1 RGALRLWQLA
11 RLVAQVAEAVLQ
23 MQRHRVVDRRADGLA
38 LEVCLQR
45 VAALDPYRV
54 LMKDG
59 LVAGVHDRGLQRG
72 QVGQSL
78 GVIGRDLASPPGP
91 GHEMGQLREQHRCL
105 HGIEPGVGTHL
116 VVMVLLGAAV
126 QSQLAQALRDSSV
139 RSNHHPAIAPGTE
152 ILTRKERKA
161 GHPAQLAGHAPLA
174 VDLAACP
181 DRLSGVLDDL
191 HIARPRQRQQPLQR
205 GHLPVQ
211 VHRHD
216 RPGARGQ
223 RRSDGCRAGST
234 SSRMARYCATRSNSG
249 TFTWSVSFEG
259 ATIYPGRRG
268 EAISRSAPFD
278 SSYVAPQAAH
288 SLRAPTTTSRSPHWH
303 IHPTRRAGT
312 PSIRPKAGTSA
323 VTTAPAPMKA
333 YSPKVT
339 PHTIVALAPIELPRF
354 TRVGR
359 YACLRETWAR
369 GFTTLVNTH
378 DGPQNTS
385 SSSTTPS

>member
-1 RGALRLWQLA
+1 MIFTSRA
-11 RLVAQVAEAVLQ
+11 RASGNS
-23 MQRHRVVDRRADGLA
+23 RSS
-38 LEVCLQR
+38 
-45 VAALDPYRV
+45 AAICPYRCTGTIARV
-54 LMKDG
+54 RG
-59 LVAGVHDRGLQRG
+59 VSAAATAAGSMLKVSG
-72 QVGQSL
+72 STSTKT
-78 GVIGRDLASPPGP
+78 GVPP
-91 GHEMGQLREQHRCL
+91 
-105 HGIEPGVGTHL
+105 
-116 VVMVLLGAAV
+116 
-126 QSQLAQALRDSSV
+126 ALW
-139 RSNHHPAIAPGTE
+139 IAPAVAKNVNGVVITSSPGSSRSA
-152 ILTRKERKA
+152 LSA
-161 GHPAQLAGHAPLA
+161 SSSASVPLA
-174 VDLAACP
+174 HAMAC
-181 DRLSGVLDDL
+181 G
-191 HIARPRQRQQPLQR
+191 ARQRLATAASSCTTGGPMTNCW
-205 GHLPVQ
+205 
-211 VHRHD
+211 D
-216 RPGARGQ
+216 SMTA
-223 RRSDGCRAGST
+223 CRAGST

-378 DGPQNTS
+378 DGPEHVVFEHHALVDRDVVLDIHVVPDARPGHHHDVLAQVAALADHGAGHDVTEV
-385 SSSTTPS
+385 PDLRAFADPGAFVDVARLVDEVVGH